1 MTYWGLSYFI
11 KREFGNPE
19 FTFFIFLRIVIEPI
33 LIVAGEGLSMGP
45 NDEGGVANPSTQ
57 RLNGLPHLL
66 VYVALALRPP
76 PVDAA

>member
-19 FTFFIFLRIVIEPI
+19 FTFFMFLRIVIEPI
-33 LIVAGEGLSMGP
+33 SIVAGEGLSMGP
-45 NDEGGVANPSTQ
+45 NDEGGVASRSTVG
-57 RLNGLPHLL
+57 LMGLPHLL
-66 VYVALALRPP
+66 VYAALALRPP